1 MFDFT
6 KILQVWFELNI
17 DEFNDALLVGI
28 IKTLKIMKEVKE
40 EGDNLNDIDFQE
52 VIELRKRDMIDPSM
66 LECIVE
72 LTDTSKEGKWW
83 VNFGYI

>member
-1 MFDFT
+1 M
-6 KILQVWFELNI
+6 NI

-28 IKTLKIMKEVKE
+28 IKTLKIMAEVKE

-52 VIELRKRDMIDPSM
+52 VIELRKRDMMDPSM

-72 LTDTSKEGKWW
+72 LTG
-83 VNFGYI
+83 GYEEKNNE

>member
-1 MFDFT
+1 M
-6 KILQVWFELNI
+6 NI
-17 DEFNDALLVGI
+17 DEFNDVLLAGI

-52 VIELRKRDMIDPSM
+52 VIELRKRDMMDPSM

-72 LTDTSKEGKWW
+72 LTGTSEEKSDE
-83 VNFGYI
+83 

>member
-1 MFDFT
+1 M
-6 KILQVWFELNI
+6 NI

-72 LTDTSKEGKWW
+72 LSDTSEEGKR
-83 VNFGYI
+83 

>member
-1 MFDFT
+1 M
-6 KILQVWFELNI
+6 NI

-52 VIELRKRDMIDPSM
+52 VIELRKRDMMDPSM

-72 LTDTSKEGKWW
+72 LTGTSEEKSDE
-83 VNFGYI
+83 

>member
-1 MFDFT
+1 
-6 KILQVWFELNI
+6 
-17 DEFNDALLVGI
+17 
-28 IKTLKIMKEVKE
+28 MKEVKE

-72 LTDTSKEGKWW
+72 LSDTSEEGKR
-83 VNFGYI
+83 

>member
-1 MFDFT
+1 
-6 KILQVWFELNI
+6 LNI
-17 DEFNDALLVGI
+17 DEFNDVLLAGI

-52 VIELRKRDMIDPSM
+52 VIELRKRDMMDPSM

-72 LTDTSKEGKWW
+72 LTGTSEEKNNE
-83 VNFGYI
+83 

>member
-1 MFDFT
+1 
-6 KILQVWFELNI
+6 
-17 DEFNDALLVGI
+17 
-28 IKTLKIMKEVKE
+28 MKEVKE

-72 LTDTSKEGKWW
+72 LTGTSEEKNNE
-83 VNFGYI
+83 

>member
-1 MFDFT
+1 
-6 KILQVWFELNI
+6 LNI
-17 DEFNDALLVGI
+17 DEFNDVLLAGI

-52 VIELRKRDMIDPSM
+52 VIELRKRDMMDPSM

-72 LTDTSKEGKWW
+72 LTGTSEEKSDE
-83 VNFGYI
+83 

>member
-1 MFDFT
+1 M
-6 KILQVWFELNI
+6 NI

-28 IKTLKIMKEVKE
+28 IKTLKIMKDVKE

-52 VIELRKRDMIDPSM
+52 VIELRKRDMMDPSM

-72 LTDTSKEGKWW
+72 LTDSSEEKNNE
-83 VNFGYI
+83 